1 VGVMVEVVVITS
13 VESRHVTLAHVSP
26 ASHRR
31 EHDAP
36 SLRYTF
42 SSIHRGFFS
51 TTLSFHL
58 ET

>member
-1 VGVMVEVVVITS
+1 VEVVVITS

-36 SLRYTF
+36 SL
-42 SSIHRGFFS
+42 
-51 TTLSFHL
+51 
-58 ET
+58 